1 MTATLPALQNRKRL
15 QKVSFVTPF
24 PVFRGAVVDRYCL
37 GMLQHADD
45 NLRAFRAQ
53 YAEIVD
59 AEVPAAY
66 ECFRRYVRLAI
77 EIAEL
82 RARLQLTDAVA
93 GGTVS
98 SGQVDPTRTF
108 TNIG

>member
-1 MTATLPALQNRKRL
+1 MI
-15 QKVSFVTPF
+15 PF
-24 PVFRGAVVDRYCL
+24 AVFRGALVDGYCL
-37 GMLQHADD
+37 GMLQHAED

-53 YAEIVD
+53 YSEIADAEI
-59 AEVPAAY
+59 PAAY

-77 EIAEL
+77 EIAES
-82 RARLQLTDAVA
+82 RAGLQLTDAIA